1 MKSKTPLFLLFSLL
15 MLQLTAQDVGKVVI
29 KNGKDSYPKFIT
41 SLNGVRISNE
51 YVSQVTYS
59 YLDEYQYKINILQA
73 GSRQTLSFMVY
84 SQPNYLSTYVINKD
98 TYGNFLFTMESKVLM
113 KDSSV
118 TESSKTPT
126 VVAAVTATTGPVMDE
141 GEYFDIIKTLK
152 KEPVEKNRVELAKT
166 FFANKWLL
174 SSMVKDAIKV
184 FNLEPSK
191 VAFAK
196 FAYARTVDK
205 QNYYKVFD
213 GLNLTN
219 SKKEMNEFIK
229 ANP

>member
-1 MKSKTPLFLLFSLL
+1 VLFSL
-15 MLQLTAQDVGKVVI
+15 QLAVNAQDVGKVVI
-29 KNGKDSYPKFIT
+29 HNAKEGFPKFIV
-41 SLNGVRISNE
+41 SLNGVRVNND
-51 YVSQVTYS
+51 YLHVVNFD
-59 YLDEYQYKINILQA
+59 YLDEYQYKVNILQA

-84 SQPNYLSTYVINKD
+84 SQPNYISTYVISKD
-98 TYGNFLFTMESKVLM
+98 TYGNFLFNLESKVMM
-113 KDSSV
+113 KDSS
-118 TESSKTPT
+118 SAN
-126 VVAAVTATTGPVMDE
+126 VVITATTVANASVAATPTTGAVIDE

-166 FFANKWLL
+166 FFSSKWLL
-174 SSMVKDAIKV
+174 ASMVKDAIKV

-213 GLNLTN
+213 SLTLTN

-229 ANP
+229 LNP

>member
-1 MKSKTPLFLLFSLL
+1 MKTKTPLFLLFSVLVL
-15 MLQLTAQDVGKVVI
+15 SMSAQDVGKVII
-29 KNGKDSYPKFIT
+29 KNAKDSYPKFIT
-41 SLNGVRISNE
+41 SLNGVRLSNE
-51 YVSQVTYS
+51 YVSQTNYDF
-59 YLDEYQYKINILQA
+59 LDEYQYKITILQT
-73 GSRQTLSFMVY
+73 GSKQTLSFMVY

-98 TYGNFLFTMESKVLM
+98 NYGNFLFTMESKVLL
-113 KDSSV
+113 KDSSSA
-118 TESSKTPT
+118 ESTKTT
-126 VVAAVTATTGPVMDE
+126 SVGTAVTATTGTVIDE

-166 FFANKWLL
+166 FFGNKWLL
-174 SSMVKDAIKV
+174 ASMVKDAMKV
-184 FNLEPSK
+184 FVQEPSK

-196 FAYARTVDK
+196 FAYGRTVDK

-213 GLNLTN
+213 SLNLTN